1 MEFQKLQKII
11 AEVLSID
18 DTDIVQ
24 EIAVMR
30 TEQDGGLAVAQVFFE
45 PHDGLVV
52 EMVRRFVHDE
62 QVAGHDQ
69 GPGQSQAL
77 ALAAGQFVDGLGK
90 IGNAQLTENDLG
102 MGFQFPRLLFVHFG
116 TEGDDGCIVI
126 ALDRF
131 FIALEELHDRQVA
144 VEDAFQDRMARHEL
158 RFLRQVMD
166 ARLGIAPDRA
176 AVGVGQA
183 GNDFQ
188 ERRLAGAVKADE
200 AQFLA
205 AVDGKG
211 HVVEED
217 AQAIGF
223 LYIFYCQ
230 YIHYMLHHF
239 LGVFSFTLAHP
250 PGICKT
256 VPSCQVPQGV
266 YNKSIA
272 YFTKR
277 M

>member
-1 MEFQKLQKII
+1 
-11 AEVLSID
+11 
-18 DTDIVQ
+18 
-24 EIAVMR
+24 
-30 TEQDGGLAVAQVFFE
+30 
-45 PHDGLVV
+45 
-52 EMVRRFVHDE
+52 
-62 QVAGHDQ
+62 
-69 GPGQSQAL
+69 
-77 ALAAGQFVDGLGK
+77 
-90 IGNAQLTENDLG
+90 

-131 FIALEELHDRQVA
+131 FVALEELHDRQVA

-188 ERRLAGAVKADE
+188 ECRLAGAVEADE

-223 LYIFYCQ
+223 LYIFY
-230 YIHYMLHHF
+230 
-239 LGVFSFTLAHP
+239 G
-250 PGICKT
+250 
-256 VPSCQVPQGV
+256 
-266 YNKSIA
+266 
-272 YFTKR
+272 
-277 M
+277 